1 MKENEE
7 EKSISVW
14 NKVLTAALKVPGAKV
29 NREEYL
35 KKEFSKYYDES
46 TVCTIIENGYK
57 NVDVDKKIIEK
68 IAKSA
73 IRFHASIAT
82 SISFAAGLPG
92 GWWMAGTIPADLTQY
107 YFHVI
112 VIAQKLAY
120 IYGWPSFEEEES
132 PDEFLGL
139 LTLFLGVMSG
149 LKTANLAVGKL
160 ANSLAKEVGKRVP
173 QKALTKN
180 GLYNIVKQIA
190 KWFGVKLTKE
200 QFGKVLEKIIPFV
213 GAFVSGTL
221 TVSTYLPMANKLRK
235 YLSKL
240 PLAKGGKEYVVT
252 EEETTLSEDK

>member
-1 MKENEE
+1 MNDDK
-7 EKSISVW
+7 KAISVW
-14 NKVLTAALKVPGAKV
+14 NGVLTAALKVPGARVK
-29 NREEYL
+29 RDEYL
-35 KKEFSKYYDES
+35 KKEFSKYYDDS
-46 TVCTIIENGYK
+46 KVLAIIENGYK
-57 NVDVDKKIIEK
+57 NVDVDKKIIDK

-73 IRFHASIAT
+73 IKYHTTIAT
-82 SISFAAGLPG
+82 SISFAAGIPG

-120 IYGWPSFEEEES
+120 IYGWPSFEEEEAT
-132 PDEFLGL
+132 DEFLGL

-149 LKTANLAVGKL
+149 LKSANVAIGKL

-180 GLYNIVKQIA
+180 GLYNIIKQIA

-200 QFGKVLEKIIPFV
+200 SFGEALEKIIPFV

-221 TVSTYLPMANKLRK
+221 TMSTFLPMANRLRK
-235 YLSKL
+235 YLVTL
-240 PLAKGGKEYVVT
+240 PLAKGGKEYVYN
-252 EEETTLSEDK
+252 EEDMALSEDAE